1 MMFLLFVFFLVH
13 TTIISGEECP
23 EEKKVGD
30 TCYTR
35 VAMTDTHKYGC
46 MENCTYR
53 KTLGSD
59 TGLYCFKPGS
69 LHVTECGQTAYP
81 IGVICGSGIRKENC
95 SQCGDTK
102 DNCEGN
108 SSYSDCIF
116 TTNGT
121 CIPRGDEFDFG
132 PYMESLGEALTEFE
146 TNTSQNIL
154 FPSVDSCSSDQIHN
168 CWYSLS
174 IIECGCGCELAGCWI
189 LCLKQRI
196 CNLPSYCK
204 ADRGS
209 CWPRLLSWIAQ
220 VLPIILPPKI
230 AGEIITGLQN
240 GLCT

>member
-1 MMFLLFVFFLVH
+1 MGVNSRIITRKVTMFLLFVFFVLP
-13 TTIISGEECP
+13 TTVISGEECP

-69 LHVTECGQTAYP
+69 LHVTECGETAYP
-81 IGVICGSGIRKENC
+81 IGVMCGSGIRKENC

-102 DNCEGN
+102 DNCEG
-108 SSYSDCIF
+108 SSLYSDCIF

-132 PYMESLGEALTEFE
+132 AYMESLGEAFTEFE
-146 TNTSQNIL
+146 TNTSQEIL
-154 FPSVDSCSSDQIHN
+154 FQVGTHARRIKYTIVGIH
-168 CWYSLS
+168 
-174 IIECGCGCELAGCWI
+174 
-189 LCLKQRI
+189 
-196 CNLPSYCK
+196 
-204 ADRGS
+204 
-209 CWPRLLSWIAQ
+209 
-220 VLPIILPPKI
+220 
-230 AGEIITGLQN
+230 
-240 GLCT
+240 

>member
-1 MMFLLFVFFLVH
+1 MGVNSRIITRKVTMFLLFVFFVLP
-13 TTIISGEECP
+13 TTVISGEECP

-69 LHVTECGQTAYP
+69 IHVTECGETAYP
-81 IGVICGSGIRKENC
+81 IGVMCGSGIRKENC

-102 DNCEGN
+102 DNCEG
-108 SSYSDCIF
+108 SILYSDCIF

-132 PYMESLGEALTEFE
+132 PYMESLGEAFSEFE
-146 TNTSQNIL
+146 TNTSQEIL
-154 FPSVDSCSSDQIHN
+154 FPHVDSCLTDQIRN
-168 CWYSLS
+168 CWYSLGPRIS
-174 IIECGCGCELAGCWI
+174 VGCRKCAPGT
-189 LCLKQRI
+189 
-196 CNLPSYCK
+196 NV
-204 ADRGS
+204 S
-209 CWPRLLSWIAQ
+209 CW
-220 VLPIILPPKI
+220 V
-230 AGEIITGLQN
+230 E
-240 GLCT
+240 